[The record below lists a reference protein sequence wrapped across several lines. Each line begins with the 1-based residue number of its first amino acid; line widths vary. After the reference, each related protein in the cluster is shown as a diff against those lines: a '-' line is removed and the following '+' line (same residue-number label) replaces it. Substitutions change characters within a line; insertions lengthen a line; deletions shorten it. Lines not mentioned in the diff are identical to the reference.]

1 VSNIYSLKNGEF
13 FKPYKKMPNSKNFTT
28 RNKSIAF
35 LDYKPAELRMNKD
48 WMIVYYAKNPVNG
61 KLEIQR
67 LRVPSISSKSERI
80 KHAKK
85 ITVEINTRLAEG
97 WSPFLE
103 ETGKNYKT
111 FEEVV
116 AGFLKQLNKQLKDG
130 IVRAD
135 TLRTYNSNLNLL
147 QQFFIE
153 KRIKITFAIEINKK
167 LCVQYLDW
175 IYIDRNNAPRTR
187 NNHLIFLKLFCSFL
201 VSRGILNENPTA
213 GILSMKLPPKTRQI
227 FPENIKTKINEKLLT
242 YDNGFFALCMTTYF
256 CLIRNTE
263 LGKLRVRMVN
273 LEESSIFLPKEIS
286 KNKKDEFIT
295 IPAQFLPVL
304 KKHMENSHPDN
315 YLFSS
320 DNFNVGTV
328 QMPVRKIATAWEKLR
343 EELNL
348 ESKYQFYSL
357 KDTGITDLLNSGIPA
372 IKVRDQARH
381 YDIKITEL
389 YTPRNK
395 GCDVTIQDAKVSF

>member
-1 VSNIYSLKNGEF
+1 
-13 FKPYKKMPNSKNFTT
+13 MPNSKNFTT

-67 LRVPSISSKSERI
+67 LRVPSIKSKTERL

-111 FEEVV
+111 FKEVV
-116 AGFLKQLNKQLKDG
+116 DGFLKQLKKQLKDG
-130 IVRAD
+130 VVRED
-135 TLRTYNSNLNLL
+135 TLRTYNSNLNLF

-175 IYIDRNNAPRTR
+175 VYIDRNNSPRTR

-213 GILSMKLPPKTRQI
+213 GILAMKLPPKTRQI
-227 FPENIKTKINEKLLT
+227 FPEKIKNKINEKLLT

-273 LEESSIFLPKEIS
+273 LNESSIFLPKEIS

-304 KKHMENSHPDN
+304 KKHIGNSSPDN
-315 YLFSS
+315 YLFSA
-320 DNFNVGTV
+320 NEFFVGTV

-343 EELNL
+343 DELKL
-348 ESKYQFYSL
+348 EKKYQFYSL

-395 GCDVTIQDAKVSF
+395 GCDATIQDAKVSF